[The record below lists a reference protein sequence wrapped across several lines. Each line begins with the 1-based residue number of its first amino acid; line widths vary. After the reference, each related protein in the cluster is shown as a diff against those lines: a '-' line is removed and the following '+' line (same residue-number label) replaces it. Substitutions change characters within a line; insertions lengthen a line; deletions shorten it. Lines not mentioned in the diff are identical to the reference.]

1 MSEQGTLTSGGAS
14 FDPATP
20 AVVIE
25 HLTVTDSEVVTE
37 ARRWSTG
44 SRGASVSA
52 EEMGGA
58 ELGPFVTQA
67 LAVGARA
74 IASAG
79 AAQDTYELEK
89 LIAEVGSRTV
99 QSSTQAA
106 DATAKAAATAAEAM
120 SKAAEAARTAIAETE
135 AASRKGF
142 AATVELSTKTLRDE
156 VERLVGGDNPEL
168 LAKLAPVLDTAG
180 RTMGERAFEQT
191 DKLLDK
197 VSRQF
202 DPADPTSPFAKQAAA
217 LAEQQKALTESMD
230 RHHLALVGKVDE
242 LAKAVEVQKA
252 ATAAA
257 AKTASVT
264 PLKGSG
270 FEAEVDVVME
280 QIAAGLGDEY
290 ASTGGF
296 VGAIRNC
303 KKGDGVLTV
312 SGGQARVVVEM
323 HDSLDR
329 RVWNDY
335 LDEAERNRDAAASVG
350 IVRSTA
356 QNQGQVIRVL
366 GSRRVV
372 IAFDPASDDADLL
385 RTVVQLMRTSA
396 IAASSRRDVEGLD
409 TAEEHIRSAL
419 GLIER
424 INTIRKASGSIR
436 KGADTIDKE
445 CNTVQTGIGRHLG
458 AALDALAGVALEAV
472 ELDADAS
479 DGDGSAAGVA

>member
-1 MSEQGTLTSGGAS
+1 MSDHGTRTSGGAS

-20 AVVIE
+20 ALVIE
-25 HLTVTDSEVVTE
+25 QLTVTDSEVVTE

-44 SRGASVSA
+44 SRGASVPA
-52 EEMGGA
+52 EEMDGA
-58 ELGPFVTQA
+58 ELAPFVTQA

-89 LIAEVGSRTV
+89 LIAEVGTRTV
-99 QSSTQAA
+99 QSSTEAA

-120 SKAAEAARTAIAETE
+120 GKAAEAARTAIAETE

-180 RTMGERAFEQT
+180 RTIGERAFEQT

-230 RHHLALVGKVDE
+230 KNHLALVGKVDE
-242 LAKAVEVQKA
+242 LARAVEVQKA

-270 FEAEVDVVME
+270 FEAEVGAVME

-296 VGAIRNC
+296 VGALRNC
-303 KKGDGVLTV
+303 KRGDGVLTV
-312 SGGQARVVVEM
+312 SNGQARVVIEM

-335 LDEAERNRDAAASVG
+335 LDEAERNREAAASVG

-396 IAASSRRDVEGLD
+396 IAACSRRDVEGLD
-409 TAEEHIRSAL
+409 TAEENIQSAL
-419 GLIER
+419 ALVER
-424 INTIRKASGSIR
+424 INAIRKASGSIR

-472 ELDADAS
+472 ELSAAAS